1 MSYAVSGPL
10 QAAIYQQLQADSA
23 LEQLVGDAIFDA
35 LPAGPLPPIYVS
47 LGPESVR
54 QADDVSGTGTW
65 HDLTVSVVTDASGFQ
80 IAKDAAGAISDA
92 LEDADLALSRGRLV
106 GLWFRSAKAKR
117 ETGGLRRI
125 DMTFRAR
132 AEDN

>member
-1 MSYAVSGPL
+1 MSYAVSAPL
-10 QAAIYQQLQADSA
+10 QAAIYQHLQADTA
-23 LEQLVGDAIFDA
+23 LEQFVGDAIYDA
-35 LPAGPLPPIYVS
+35 LPAGPLPSIYVA

-54 QADDVSGTGTW
+54 QAGDVSGAGAW
-65 HDLTVSVVTDASGFQ
+65 HDLIVSVVTDAAGFQ
-80 IAKDAAGAISDA
+80 AAKDAAGAISDA
-92 LEDADLALSRGRLV
+92 LDGAGLTLSRGRLV

-132 AEDN
+132 VEDN